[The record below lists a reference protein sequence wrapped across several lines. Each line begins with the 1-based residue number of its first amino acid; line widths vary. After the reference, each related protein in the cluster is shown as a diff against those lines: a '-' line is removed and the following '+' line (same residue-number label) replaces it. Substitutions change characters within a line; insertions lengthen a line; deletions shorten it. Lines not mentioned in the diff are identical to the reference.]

1 MKTRIVEELG
11 RIEREHEVHV
21 LLAVESGSRA
31 WGFAS
36 PDSDYDVRFIYS
48 HPIDWYVS
56 IAEPR
61 DVIEQM
67 LPGDVDVSGW
77 ELRKALRLFAKCN
90 LALNEWIGS
99 PITYAEQPE
108 FRRRLAALLP
118 TFFNPIAAMNHYCNM
133 AERALT
139 EHSSEGRIGIK
150 KLFYV
155 LRPLYACRWVEHR
168 QTQPP
173 TEFGRLVTADW
184 IDPSEQQWVTELL
197 ERKASAN
204 EAQPIELGADEAKD
218 IVSELAHFK
227 SLMTSLRAPEKTS
240 TTPLDEL
247 LRSWAR
253 ATHRVGHFQAGCS
266 RAV

>member
-1 MKTRIVEELG
+1 MKTRIVEELE
-11 RIEREHEVHV
+11 RIEREHEVRV

-36 PDSDYDVRFIYS
+36 PDSDYDVRFIYA

-61 DVIEQM
+61 DVIEEM
-67 LPGDVDVSGW
+67 LPGDLDVSGW
-77 ELRKALRLFAKCN
+77 DLRKALRLFAKCN

-99 PITYAEQPE
+99 PITYAEQPG
-108 FRRRLAALLP
+108 FRRQLASLLP
-118 TFFNPIAAMNHYCNM
+118 AFFNPIAAMNHYCNM
-133 AERALT
+133 AEQALT
-139 EHSSEGRIGIK
+139 DNYSEGRIGIK

-173 TEFGRLVTADW
+173 TEFDELVTAEWMDGG
-184 IDPSEQQWVTELL
+184 EQQWVNELVA
-197 ERKASAN
+197 RKASAN
-204 EAQPIELGADEAKD
+204 EGQPIELGADKAKD
-218 IVSELAHFK
+218 IEAELAHFK
-227 SLMTSLRAPEKTS
+227 SLMTSLRAPGKS
-240 TTPLDEL
+240 SSAPLDEL

-253 ATHRVGHFQAGCS
+253 AISFEKA
-266 RAV
+266 AVAK